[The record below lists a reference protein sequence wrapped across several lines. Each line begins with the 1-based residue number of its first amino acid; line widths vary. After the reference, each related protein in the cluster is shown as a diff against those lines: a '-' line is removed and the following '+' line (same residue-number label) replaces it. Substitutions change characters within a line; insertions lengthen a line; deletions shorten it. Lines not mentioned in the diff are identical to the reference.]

1 MSKRQKIKKG
11 TKYQELLEQLQQGVS
26 MPCAKCSRI
35 TENLSIDHIVPYAF
49 VFDIGLGSMQY
60 DHDWNFQV
68 LCRPCNRLKAAK
80 WDFGDPRTMV
90 NLKRYVQMAED
101 YYNA

>member
-1 MSKRQKIKKG
+1 MSKKRNLKRG
-11 TKYQELLEQLQQGVS
+11 TKYQLLLEKLQAGV
-26 MPCAKCSRI
+26 MMKCAKCGRE

-49 VFDIGLGSMQY
+49 VHDIGLQEDQY

-80 WDFGDPRTMV
+80 WDFTDPRTME
-90 NLKRYVQMAED
+90 NLKRYVALAEK
-101 YYNA
+101 YYSQ